1 MGRDGRS
8 LARDRRPAARYSLGG
23 RRLAG
28 RTEAGPRALSPAAL
42 SGRAKG
48 LGREAAAVARWL
60 D

>member
-1 MGRDGRS
+1 MGAAWPGTED
-8 LARDRRPAARYSLGG
+8 LLPATALEAGD
-23 RRLAG
+23 AG
-28 RTEAGPRALSPAAL
+28 RTEAGPRARSPAAL